1 MRERYQQASQLET
14 PSINQSY
21 PFLAGGGEM
30 GERTRNHDW
39 ATSPLGK
46 PEGWS
51 QSLRTLVQMMLT
63 SRFPM
68 LIFWGPQ
75 LITFYND
82 AFRPSLGDNGKHP
95 SSLGQRGEESW
106 AESWPVIG
114 PMIQDIMAGGDP
126 VWFED
131 QKLPIYRDGAMGY
144 AYWTYSFSPLTD
156 DTGAVNGILVTCSET
171 TDAVINRQKLE
182 ESERFAQSV
191 FFTTPVANAV
201 FVGEDMVVKMA
212 NQNMLDMWGR
222 DASIVG
228 ERFMEAM
235 PELASTPLLEHHR
248 HVLASGETHY
258 ETEEKFEFTRYG
270 QPYTGYYNY
279 SYKALSDAAGE
290 RYGVIC
296 TGIEVTDQVLARQ
309 KAEESA
315 AQFRSLIEEAPV
327 ATALFVGRDMVIEV
341 ANQPILDIWGKGNTA
356 LGKPL
361 AEALPELRDQ
371 PFLQILDDIYTS
383 GEAYS
388 ATADKCDLVV
398 DGRLKTFY
406 FNFTY
411 KPLRNAAGEV
421 YAIMDM
427 AVDVTEQVFARLKL
441 VEAEAGL
448 RGAVELAQLGTW
460 SIDVATN
467 GLTYSD
473 RLIEWF
479 GYDPGKQPYNEV
491 IPILE
496 DEDQERVAN
505 AVAWA
510 LNPES
515 DGIYEETYTVIHP
528 ETGQKRVLHAQGKTV
543 FDATGKAVRMNGTA
557 QDVTEQRKI
566 QLALE
571 QQVDQRTRQL
581 QVSVGD
587 LQRSNQNLEQF
598 AYVASHDLQEP
609 LRKIRQFGEM
619 LKTQYADRLGDGLV
633 YLERMQ
639 AAANRMSILIID
651 LLTYSRISTQ
661 QNATTPVSLT
671 AVVES
676 ALTDLEL
683 RIRESGAVV
692 HRNPLPT
699 VSGDATQLGQLFSNL
714 LSNALKFQ
722 RSGVQPLIT
731 IRCQV
736 VTAADLPPSLRPSR
750 PASAYYRIDVAD
762 NGIGFD
768 EKYLDRIFQVFQRL
782 HGKNQ
787 YVGTG
792 IGLAI
797 CEKVAS
803 NHGGAITATSQPDQG
818 ATFSV
823 YLPIDAE

>member
-1 MRERYQQASQLET
+1 M
-14 PSINQSY
+14 
-21 PFLAGGGEM
+21 LA
-30 GERTRNHDW
+30 
-39 ATSPLGK
+39 
-46 PEGWS
+46 
-51 QSLRTLVQMMLT
+51 

-82 AFRPSLGDNGKHP
+82 AFRPSLGNNGKHP
-95 SSLGQRGEESW
+95 SSLGQPGEQSW

-114 PMIQDIMAGGDP
+114 PMIQTIMAGGDP

-131 QKLPIYRDGAMGY
+131 QQLPIYRDGEMGY

-156 DTGAVNGILVTCSET
+156 DSGAVNGVLVTCSET
-171 TDAVINRQKLE
+171 TDAVTSRLKLE

-228 ERFMEAM
+228 KPFMEAM
-235 PELASTPLLEHHR
+235 PELASTPLLSHHR
-248 HVLASGETHY
+248 RVLASGETHY
-258 ETEEKFEFTRYG
+258 ETEEKFEIVRYG
-270 QPYTGYYNY
+270 HPHTGYYNY
-279 SYKALSDAAGE
+279 SYKALCNAVGE
-290 RYGVIC
+290 RYGVIS
-296 TGIEVTDQVLARQ
+296 TAIEVTDQVLARK

-327 ATALFVGRDMVIEV
+327 ATALFVGRDLIIEV
-341 ANQPILDIWGKGNTA
+341 ANEQILAIWGKGNTV

-371 PFLQILDDIYTS
+371 PFLQILDDIYTT
-383 GEAYS
+383 GQPYS
-388 ATADKCDLVV
+388 ATADRCDLVV
-398 DGRLKTFY
+398 DGQLKTFY

-427 AVDVTEQVFARLKL
+427 AVDVTEQVLTVLRLEETE
-441 VEAEAGL
+441 VGL

-479 GYDPGKQPYNEV
+479 GYDPGKQAYNEV

-496 DEDQERVAN
+496 ADDQERVTK

-528 ETGQKRVLHAQGKTV
+528 KTGQKRVLHAQGKTV
-543 FDATGKAVRMNGTA
+543 FDADGKAVRMNGTA

-571 QQVDQRTRQL
+571 QQVAQRTQQL
-581 QVSVGD
+581 QTSIGD
-587 LQRSNQNLEQF
+587 LQRSNQSLEQF
-598 AYVASHDLQEP
+598 AYIASHDLQEP
-609 LRKIRQFGEM
+609 LRKIRQFGDV
-619 LKTQYADRLGDGLV
+619 LKTQYADNLGEGIV
-633 YLERMQ
+633 YLERIQ
-639 AAANRMSILIID
+639 SAANRMSTLIVD

-661 QNATTPVSLT
+661 QNATAPVALST
-671 AVVES
+671 VVDAS
-676 ALTDLEL
+676 LTDLEL
-683 RIRESGAVV
+683 RIRESGAVI
-692 HRNPLPT
+692 HHDPLPT
-699 VSGDATQLGQLFSNL
+699 VQGDATQLGQLFSNL

-722 RSGVQPLIT
+722 RPGAQPHIV
-731 IRCQV
+731 IRCHV
-736 VTAADLPPSLRPSR
+736 VEAADLPPSVR
-750 PASAYYRIDVAD
+750 PARPTAAYYRIDVSD

-782 HGKNQ
+782 HGKNK
-787 YVGTG
+787 YAGTG

-797 CEKVAS
+797 CEKVAA
-803 NHGGAITATSQPDQG
+803 NHGGAITATSQPNQG

-823 YLPIDAE
+823 YLPVGGE